1 MNYSSLDNS
10 ARPRAFSG
18 LAEKLRLEEDMRRA
32 PADQSLRKAY
42 FDLLG
47 RVAAMTTGLGW
58 AVLPELSH
66 PLFFR
71 HGTTDVA
78 SMAQIF
84 LLQRYDVPLRTS
96 PQKILDLGAYVGYA
110 AVHFAQRFPDA
121 KILCVEPMVA
131 AFRVLL
137 LNTLPY
143 QNIICRNV
151 GVWGHAAR
159 LSPFTVLEGESG
171 MYLSDG
177 VEQGGIS
184 CDAQTIITLLHS
196 AGWPHVDL
204 IKCSIAG
211 AEIAVFADP
220 QSSWLNTLDALLIM
234 THDDIVPGASH
245 VVESCFDPLD
255 IAQSMFG
262 EIAVF
267 ERKLPFQAS
276 HDPKAPEITLIN
288 PGVTVS
294 PFFVQDVDPVPW
306 GFFMFD
312 GMSCQ
317 LHPNSPA
324 IDRPAR
330 LIFPRSLSG
339 QSRALTWV
347 MHAGVQSAPVR
358 FLLRIE
364 AEDGRVVAETSRTLV
379 EGCKEPVE
387 LEFEAAFGRH
397 RIILQTEMAPG
408 HPNNRNAWAR
418 WLNPRLV

>member
-10 ARPRAFSG
+10 AHTRAFAD
-18 LAEKLRLEEDMRRA
+18 LAEKLRLEEDMRSA
-32 PADQSLRKAY
+32 PADHSLRQAY

-47 RVAAMTTGLGW
+47 RMAATTTGLGW

-71 HGTTDVA
+71 HGSTDVA
-78 SMAQIF
+78 SMVQIF
-84 LLQRYDVPLRTS
+84 LLQRYDVPLRTR
-96 PQKILDLGAYVGYA
+96 PRRILDLGAYVGYA

-121 KILCVEPMVA
+121 KIFCVEPMVA

-151 GVWGHAAR
+151 GVWGRAAR
-159 LSPFTVLEGESG
+159 LSAHTVLEGESG

-184 CDAQTIITLLHS
+184 CDAQTITTLLHS
-196 AGWPHVDL
+196 AEWPHADL
-204 IKCSIAG
+204 VKSSIAG

-220 QSSWLNTLDALLIM
+220 KSRWLNTLDALLIV

-245 VVESCFDPLD
+245 AVEACFDPVD
-255 IAQSMFG
+255 FAQSMFG

-267 ERKLPFQAS
+267 ERKLPFHALLNAT
-276 HDPKAPEITLIN
+276 APEITLIN

-306 GFFMFD
+306 GFFTFD
-312 GMSCQ
+312 GTSCQ

-324 IDRPAR
+324 VDRPAR

-339 QSRALTWV
+339 QSRAVTWV
-347 MHAGVQSAPVR
+347 MHAGVQSAPIR

-364 AEDGRVVAETSRTLV
+364 AEDGRVIAETSKTLV
-379 EGCKEPVE
+379 EGCKEPIE
-387 LEFEAAFGRH
+387 LEFEVAFGRH

-408 HPNNRNAWAR
+408 HPSNRNAWAR
-418 WLNPRLV
+418 WLNPRLA